1 MSHLNRRDLAA
12 LVAVALAVCVATAQ
26 ADWPNFRAPNHD
38 GISDEKGFKTQWS
51 GSIPLRWEKAIGSG
65 FSSLACVGDK
75 VYTCGTQADEQ
86 VASCLNA
93 DAGEVVWEK
102 PIEEAYPESSGGDG
116 PRATPTVDDDR
127 VYILGA
133 RGTLLGLDA
142 ASGEK
147 VWKTRLKYMPQWG
160 FSGSVLIEGSLA
172 IATGGGSSEGAL
184 VAFDKQTGQV
194 VWRCGRDIA
203 GYATPYPFT
212 FQGRR
217 YITGFTGVSGVIA
230 DAETGQLMWQTPWKT
245 SWNVKASSPIFHDG
259 HLFLSSGYETGCELF
274 KLRTAGEELKAESV
288 WKSNVLMNKFQSCI
302 LHEGKLYA
310 SDQKA
315 LVCADFL
322 TGKALWRK
330 PRIKHGTLILADGHL
345 ILLTQ
350 GGQLQIANVSPVGF
364 EPQTAVDI
372 LKGRCWTVPVL
383 HRGRLYARNL
393 ERLVCLDLR

>member
-288 WKSNVLMNKFQSCI
+288 WKSNVLMNKFQ
-302 LHEGKLYA
+302 
-310 SDQKA
+310 
-315 LVCADFL
+315 
-322 TGKALWRK
+322 
-330 PRIKHGTLILADGHL
+330 
-345 ILLTQ
+345 
-350 GGQLQIANVSPVGF
+350 
-364 EPQTAVDI
+364 
-372 LKGRCWTVPVL
+372 
-383 HRGRLYARNL
+383 
-393 ERLVCLDLR
+393 